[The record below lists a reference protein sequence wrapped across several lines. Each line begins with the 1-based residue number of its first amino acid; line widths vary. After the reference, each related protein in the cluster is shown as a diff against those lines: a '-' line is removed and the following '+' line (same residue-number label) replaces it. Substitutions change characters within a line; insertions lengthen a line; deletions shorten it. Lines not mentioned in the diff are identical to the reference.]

1 MEPHRLYCNYSYI
14 INYNDLNTIKKILTS
29 TLHSHLCTLICKTK
43 RIPGFCAFAMLGL
56 VHIQEHLH
64 TQNCRTIPLQ
74 IYGLVLQFFV
84 MCVYVF
90 LKWTMLLLQK
100 HGYGKISFFY
110 ESVYIIH
117 YACLHN
123 IYLEYLVLDEE
134 KISLHF
140 AS

>member
-1 MEPHRLYCNYSYI
+1 MKPHWLYCNYSYI

-74 IYGLVLQFFV
+74 IYGLVLQFLV
-84 MCVYVF
+84 MCVRIPKMGHVIIA
-90 LKWTMLLLQK
+90 KARIRK
-100 HGYGKISFFY
+100 KNSCFY

-123 IYLEYLVLDEE
+123 FIYLEYLV
-134 KISLHF
+134 
-140 AS
+140 